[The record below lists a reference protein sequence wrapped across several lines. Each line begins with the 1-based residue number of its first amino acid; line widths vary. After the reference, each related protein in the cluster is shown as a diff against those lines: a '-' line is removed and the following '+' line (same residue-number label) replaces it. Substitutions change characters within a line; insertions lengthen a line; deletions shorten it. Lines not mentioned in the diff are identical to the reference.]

1 MFNSL
6 HLLFSL
12 YPDPVARYF
21 VPKPKKSVKLVFLQ
35 IVYFPLILFNFYYY
49 MKRFVCTE
57 GVKEIWVYQAKVCHS
72 PCFQRAEVEME
83 EIRESFSAEWKKLK
97 ILLYFLKRELQM

>member
-1 MFNSL
+1 
-6 HLLFSL
+6 
-12 YPDPVARYF
+12 
-21 VPKPKKSVKLVFLQ
+21 
-35 IVYFPLILFNFYYY
+35 

-72 PCFQRAEVEME
+72 PCFQRAEVDLQSQKKYKKKME